1 MPMIHSTEAVYRG
14 LIGSGL
20 TSCPHCGAPLT
31 LIAAIEDPAVIA
43 KNLAHLGLHTKA
55 SRRSQARTD
64 DLFQTA

>member
-1 MPMIHSTEAVYRG
+1 M
-14 LIGSGL
+14 
-20 TSCPHCGAPLT
+20 TSCPHCGGPLT

-55 SRRSQARTD
+55 PHRSPARTY